1 MPKKYMGQLKVKF
14 LTMFDYE
21 INKKIVIWVKIW
33 LFKVDVNDQN
43 LLLCFLISGNLCIS
57 LWIVISRF

>member
-21 INKKIVIWVKIW
+21 INKNCYLGKNMAV
-33 LFKVDVNDQN
+33 Q
-43 LLLCFLISGNLCIS
+43 S
-57 LWIVISRF
+57 